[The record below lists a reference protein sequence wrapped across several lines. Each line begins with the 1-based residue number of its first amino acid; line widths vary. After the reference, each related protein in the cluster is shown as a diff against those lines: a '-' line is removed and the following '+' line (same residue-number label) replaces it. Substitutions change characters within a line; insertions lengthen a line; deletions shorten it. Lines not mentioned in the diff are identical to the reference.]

1 MSLRARIFAGTF
13 VLILLTI
20 AALGVPLLVI
30 VRDHALDEIQDSLK
44 GDAYRT
50 ASLIVTAIERG
61 DDRTVAETAD
71 RVARQSKSRVTV
83 TDSDGGL
90 IFDSDNPERASE
102 DFANRP
108 EIQAALSGV
117 DAAEI
122 RRSETLG
129 TEILVVAVPVARA
142 GHIAGAV
149 RLSRDIAGVRADQLK
164 TTVSVAALLAILV
177 GAGAWISSVI
187 SRSVGKPVA
196 EIGRVAERI
205 GHGEYSARARET
217 GPPEIRELAHSLN
230 NSAARVETA
239 VSTERTFVGNAAHQ
253 LKTPLAAIGI
263 RLDSIASEPS
273 LKGDARADL
282 MAAKSEVKGLGRLV
296 DQLLVLS
303 RTGETAGTH
312 IDEPSDP
319 GPALRAVGSQW
330 RETMAEEGI
339 DLDVEIDGDLP
350 EVSLAPDLLAQAC
363 ENLLDNV
370 VRYCPDSESALFEA
384 QRDSG
389 GLKIRVLDNGG
400 GLDPSVE
407 ASVFDRFTRG
417 TTALPG
423 TGLGMAVV
431 RQVVESVGGG
441 VELKTSSAGTEV
453 ILRIPTAE

>member
-1 MSLRARIFAGTF
+1 MSLRARIFTGTF

-20 AALGVPLLVI
+20 TALGVPLLVI

-61 DDRTVAETAD
+61 DDRSVAETAD
-71 RVARQSKSRVTV
+71 RVARQSRSRVTV
-83 TDSDGGL
+83 TNSEGAL

-122 RRSETLG
+122 RRSETLD

-142 GHIAGAV
+142 GQVAGAV
-149 RLSRDIAGVRADQLK
+149 RLSRDIAGVRSDQFK
-164 TTVSVAALLAILV
+164 TTVGVAALLAILV

-187 SRSVGKPVA
+187 SRTVGKPVA
-196 EIGRVAERI
+196 EIAGVAERI
-205 GHGEYSARARET
+205 GHGEYSARAREV
-217 GPPEIRELAHSLN
+217 GPPEIRELARSLN

-239 VSTERTFVGNAAHQ
+239 VATERTFVGNAAHQ

-263 RLDSIASEPS
+263 RLDSIAGEPD
-273 LKGDARADL
+273 LAEDARSDL
-282 MAAKSEVKGLGRLV
+282 AAAKSEVKGLGRLV
-296 DQLLVLS
+296 DQLLLLS
-303 RTGETAGTH
+303 RTGEAAGAH
-312 IDEPSDP
+312 KDEASDP
-319 GPALRAVGSQW
+319 VPALRAVGSQW

-339 DLDVEIDGDLP
+339 DLDVEIAADLP
-350 EVSLAPDLLAQAC
+350 KVSLAPDLLAQAC

-370 VRYCPDSESALFEA
+370 VRYCPDSGGALFEA
-384 QRDSG
+384 RRDLE

-400 GLDPSVE
+400 GLDPGVE
-407 ASVFDRFTRG
+407 ASIFERFTRG
-417 TTALPG
+417 RTALPG
-423 TGLGMAVV
+423 TGLGMALV
-431 RQVVESVGGG
+431 RQVVESVGGKA
-441 VELKTSSAGTEV
+441 ELETSPSGTEV
-453 ILRIPTAE
+453 TLSIPSAE